1 MQRSVDWHH
10 ESDLARRATR
20 GGLATAG
27 GTWLR
32 FALQLGTVVVVA
44 RILGPTE
51 YAAAAVVLLVAT
63 LAELLR
69 SQGIATAIVQ
79 SSSLTS
85 PVASALHWINLTAGV
100 IAGAVMLLLSP
111 TLTTFVGG
119 EDLLAGALLGVV
131 FLAAGAGGV
140 PAALLNRNLDL
151 RAIAIAE
158 IVAMIIGCA
167 VALSFALAGAGAMAL
182 VWQAAVYAVVL
193 TLITAVA
200 CPWRPGRLA
209 ARRDAVGSLR
219 FAGAVAAVHALNGVT
234 RNVDRVIVG
243 SVFGPAAAGLYAQAV
258 QLLTLPLEQINGP
271 LQRIALPLLSRV
283 RDERER
289 FARTFRLIVSIV
301 GYILWPVFVVLGV
314 LAVSIVEV
322 LFGHEWADSAP
333 LFQILVVAGIS
344 QALGYVNVWLFV
356 ASGNVGKQV
365 VWAVISRPIV
375 LGSFFLGLP
384 WGVHG
389 VAWAFSICSAA
400 LVIPGFLVARP
411 GTGLRM
417 RDVFFPLGWPSVL
430 AAASGAAAFGGT
442 LLIADAGWLQLVVA
456 GSAAVT
462 VFLVGF
468 AAIPSAR
475 GLVRQLITAIRPS
488 DVPTAAARP
497 EAIGV
502 HTAHLDPTRPSS
514 LSSTKEQS

>member
-10 ESDLARRATR
+10 DFDLARRATR
-20 GGLATAG
+20 GGLVTAG

-32 FALQLGTVVVVA
+32 FVLQLGTVVVVA
-44 RILGPTE
+44 RVLGPTE

-69 SQGIATAIVQ
+69 SQGIATAVVQ

-85 PVASALHWINLTAGV
+85 PIASTLHWINLAAGV
-100 IAGAVMLLLSP
+100 LAGAVMLLLSP
-111 TLTTFVGG
+111 TLAPFVGG
-119 EDLLAGALLGVV
+119 QDMLAGALLGVV

-140 PAALLNRNLDL
+140 PAALLNRNLEL
-151 RAIAIAE
+151 RVIAIAE
-158 IVAMIIGCA
+158 IVAMAIGCA
-167 VALSFALAGAGAMAL
+167 VALSSALAGAGAMAL
-182 VWQAAVYAVVL
+182 VWQAGVYAVVL
-193 TLITAVA
+193 ALITVLA
-200 CPWRPGRLA
+200 CPWRPGRPTA
-209 ARRDAVGSLR
+209 WRDAAGSLR
-219 FAGAVAAVHALNGVT
+219 FAGAVASVQALNGVT

-243 SVFGPAAAGLYAQAV
+243 GMFGPAAAGLYAQAA

-289 FARTFRLIVSIV
+289 FARSFRLIVSIV
-301 GYILWPVFVVLGV
+301 GYVLWPVFAVLGV

-322 LFGHEWADSAP
+322 LFGHEWADTAS
-333 LFQILVVAGIS
+333 LFQILVVAGIA

-365 VWAVISRPIV
+365 AWAVISRPIV

-400 LVIPGFLVARP
+400 LVVPGFLVARS

-417 RDVFFPLGWPSVL
+417 RDVFLPLGWPALL
-430 AAASGAAAFGGT
+430 AVGSGAAAFGGT
-442 LLIADAGWLQLVVA
+442 LLIPDAGWLQLLVA
-456 GSAAVT
+456 GSAAAIVY
-462 VFLVGF
+462 LVGF

-475 GLVRQLITAIRPS
+475 RLLRQLASAVRAP
-488 DVPTAAARP
+488 DLPAAAARP
-497 EAIGV
+497 EP
-502 HTAHLDPTRPSS
+502 AHPAPTRPSP
-514 LSSTKEQS
+514 LSSPKE